1 MEVRYTSDWELL
13 VYSHGWWLTL
23 EEDARVCDMVDA
35 IMQGDY
41 D

>member
-1 MEVRYTSDWELL
+1 MDFYEYEE
-13 VYSHGWWLTL
+13 WLEKAIER
-23 EEDARVCDMVDA
+23 EEREAAAAEDMVDA